1 VSDKRVRVVV
11 VEDEP
16 TLRQALEETLRAE
29 GFVVAGFAD
38 YEASASVLAFAPD
51 VVLLDVMLPHGDGF
65 ELAREL
71 RSRRELPVIFLT
83 ARDAL
88 DDRLAGF
95 AAGAED
101 YLIKP
106 FAMEEL
112 LARIRVVLRRIGRL
126 SAPLEAGDIIVDE
139 VSGRA
144 TRQRC
149 DLSLTATEMHLLAY
163 FIRHRGALLS
173 KVQLLSQV
181 WGYDAYDENLVE
193 VHVSALRRK
202 LEQRGPRVI
211 DTVRNMG
218 YRFVAR

>member
-1 VSDKRVRVVV
+1 MSEERVRVVI

-16 TLRQALEETLRAE
+16 TLREALEETLRSE
-29 GFVVAGFAD
+29 GFAVAGFAD
-38 YEASASVLAFAPD
+38 YEDPALVLAFSPD
-51 VVLLDVMLPHGDGF
+51 IALLDVLLPSGDGF
-65 ELAREL
+65 DLARAL
-71 RSRRELPVIFLT
+71 RARREIPVLFLT

-88 DDRLAGF
+88 EDRLAGF
-95 AAGAED
+95 ATGADD

-112 LARIRVVLRRIGRL
+112 LARLRVVLRRIGRL

-139 VSGRA
+139 VNGLA
-144 TRQRC
+144 TRKRC

-163 FIRHRGALLS
+163 FMRHRGALLS

-202 LEQRGPRVI
+202 LELRGPRVI